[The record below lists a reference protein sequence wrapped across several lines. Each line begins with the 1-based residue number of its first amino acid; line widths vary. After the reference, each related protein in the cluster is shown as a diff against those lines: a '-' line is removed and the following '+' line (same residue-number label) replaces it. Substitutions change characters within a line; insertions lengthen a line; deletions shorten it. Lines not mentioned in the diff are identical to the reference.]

1 MTLKYYMRREHMK
14 IAGKNPITELDY
26 PDPDV
31 IRVDDTYYMVST
43 TMHFMP
49 GCEILRSYDLIH
61 WEHLSYVYERLD
73 STEEQRL
80 VGEKNCYGKGMW
92 AASLRYHKGMYY
104 ICFVANDTGKTYLY
118 TADDIEGPWEKRII
132 EGFYHDCSLLFE
144 DDHVYIVSGN
154 RNVRLQE
161 LKKDLGGPKEGGLDR
176 ILVSDSRNPG
186 LGFEGSHFYKIDGM
200 YYLFLIHSLPDR
212 WMRTQACYVSD
223 SLTGEFRGG
232 DVLCDTMG
240 YCGQGVAQGGIV
252 DTPDHKWY
260 AVLFQD
266 RGAVGRIPVLVPV
279 KWEKNV
285 RVTYMPAPGEQK
297 EQIIKENYP
306 VLGDS
311 GRALCEVET
320 KSTRPEEQY
329 HSLVESDDFSEWN
342 PDQKRLFGT
351 FGWKSCW
358 QFNHEPELSWIENDA
373 EKGCLRM
380 SCKKQCKN
388 VTQAVNTITQRM
400 KFPMCITEV
409 TVDAERL
416 KDGDYAGMCAL
427 QGCYGL
433 VAVTKKN
440 GKLFAVMK
448 NRPADNASLQ
458 GMEKDTQAGILQE
471 EVEIHTDHVKFR
483 VEAEF
488 ENMKDE
494 ARFYYDAGEGWKQIG
509 ISQKLY
515 FKMDHFT
522 GCRFGLFIYATKE
535 IGGSAGF
542 SEFIYR

>member
-1 MTLKYYMRREHMK
+1 MK
-14 IAGKNPITELDY
+14 IIGKNPITGLDY

-43 TMHFMP
+43 TMHFVP
-49 GCEILRSYDLIH
+49 GCEILRSYDLVH

-118 TADDIEGPWEKRII
+118 TADNIEGPWEKRII

-154 RNVRLQE
+154 RNIRLQE
-161 LKKDLGGPKEGGLDR
+161 LKKDLSGPKEGGLDR

-223 SLTGEFRGG
+223 SLTGEFKGG

-266 RGAVGRIPVLVPV
+266 FRHGIIIWLNRPPASMQEVIPSCVDFTPCRHTGHAAYIAV
-279 KWEKNV
+279 
-285 RVTYMPAPGEQK
+285 
-297 EQIIKENYP
+297 IK
-306 VLGDS
+306 
-311 GRALCEVET
+311 R
-320 KSTRPEEQY
+320 
-329 HSLVESDDFSEWN
+329 H
-342 PDQKRLFGT
+342 RLFA
-351 FGWKSCW
+351 
-358 QFNHEPELSWIENDA
+358 QP
-373 EKGCLRM
+373 
-380 SCKKQCKN
+380 
-388 VTQAVNTITQRM
+388 
-400 KFPMCITEV
+400 
-409 TVDAERL
+409 L
-416 KDGDYAGMCAL
+416 KIGHRCAIASVIR
-427 QGCYGL
+427 QIS
-433 VAVTKKN
+433 
-440 GKLFAVMK
+440 
-448 NRPADNASLQ
+448 PA
-458 GMEKDTQAGILQE
+458 
-471 EVEIHTDHVKFR
+471 
-483 VEAEF
+483 
-488 ENMKDE
+488 
-494 ARFYYDAGEGWKQIG
+494 
-509 ISQKLY
+509 
-515 FKMDHFT
+515 
-522 GCRFGLFIYATKE
+522 
-535 IGGSAGF
+535 
-542 SEFIYR
+542 

>member
-1 MTLKYYMRREHMK
+1 MTLKYHTRRDYMK
-14 IAGKNPITELDY
+14 IIGKNPITGLDY

-43 TMHFMP
+43 TMHFVP
-49 GCEILRSYDLIH
+49 GCEILRSYDLVH

-118 TADDIEGPWEKRII
+118 TADNIEGPWEKRII

-154 RNVRLQE
+154 RNIRLQE
-161 LKKDLGGPKEGGLDR
+161 LKKDLSGPKEGGLDR

-223 SLTGEFRGG
+223 SLTGEFKGG

-285 RVTYMPAPGEQK
+285 RVTCMPAPGEQK

-311 GRALCEVET
+311 GRTLCEVET
-320 KSTRPEEQY
+320 QSTRPDAQY
-329 HSLVESDDFSEWN
+329 HPLVESDDFSE
-342 PDQKRLFGT
+342 
-351 FGWKSCW
+351 
-358 QFNHEPELSWIENDA
+358 
-373 EKGCLRM
+373 
-380 SCKKQCKN
+380 
-388 VTQAVNTITQRM
+388 
-400 KFPMCITEV
+400 
-409 TVDAERL
+409 
-416 KDGDYAGMCAL
+416 
-427 QGCYGL
+427 
-433 VAVTKKN
+433 
-440 GKLFAVMK
+440 
-448 NRPADNASLQ
+448 
-458 GMEKDTQAGILQE
+458 
-471 EVEIHTDHVKFR
+471 
-483 VEAEF
+483 
-488 ENMKDE
+488 
-494 ARFYYDAGEGWKQIG
+494 
-509 ISQKLY
+509 
-515 FKMDHFT
+515 
-522 GCRFGLFIYATKE
+522 
-535 IGGSAGF
+535 
-542 SEFIYR
+542 